1 MAEAMLPKYGYNE
14 QHIKTIKELIYVTQI
29 PHKPVNKL
37 QEIMCDADLDYLG
50 TDTFEETAN
59 KLKIELMAKG
69 KIHSE
74 REWDQMQITFLKQHK
89 YFTQTAI
96 LTREKKKK
104 EHLKVIKQRFDANEY
119 D

>member
-1 MAEAMLPKYGYNE
+1 
-14 QHIKTIKELIYVTQI
+14 
-29 PHKPVNKL
+29 
-37 QEIMCDADLDYLG
+37 
-50 TDTFEETAN
+50 
-59 KLKIELMAKG
+59 
-69 KIHSE
+69 
-74 REWDQMQITFLKQHK
+74 MQITFLKQHK